1 MVGLVGIEPAAS
13 SLRTMRSPK
22 KPRFGVH
29 LAVDYGPKRSNS
41 NRLAGSCL
49 TTYSETTKGLLIM
62 DSKESIMRR
71 LLRGGGGEPLNCGLY
86 QVAWLLRQGAHISPA
101 EVRRVNQPRRCVT

>member
-1 MVGLVGIEPAAS
+1 MVELVGLEPTTS
-13 SLRTMRSPK
+13 SLRTMESTK
-22 KPRFGVH
+22 KPQFGVH
-29 LAVDYGPKRSNS
+29 LAADYGPKRSNS

-71 LLRGGGGEPLNCGLY
+71 LLEEEEG
-86 QVAWLLRQGAHISPA
+86 SP
-101 EVRRVNQPRRCVT
+101 

>member
-1 MVGLVGIEPAAS
+1 MLENMVELVGIEPTTS
-13 SLRTMRSPK
+13 SLRTMRSAK
-22 KPRFGVH
+22 KPQFGVH
-29 LAVDYGPKRSNS
+29 LAADYGPKRSNS

-71 LLRGGGGEPLNCGLY
+71 LLEEEEG
-86 QVAWLLRQGAHISPA
+86 SP
-101 EVRRVNQPRRCVT
+101 

>member
-1 MVGLVGIEPAAS
+1 MLENMVELVGIEPTTS
-13 SLRTMRSPK
+13 SLRTTRSPK
-22 KPRFGVH
+22 KPHFGVH

-71 LLRGGGGEPLNCGLY
+71 LLEEEEG
-86 QVAWLLRQGAHISPA
+86 SP
-101 EVRRVNQPRRCVT
+101 